1 MRELKGTLEK
11 VKEDSRNIIYEIKI
25 DTPGLNGSIYIDR
38 LHLPVFDKLIL
49 VKST

>member
-1 MRELKGTLEK
+1 MKELKGTLEK

-38 LHLPVFDKLIL
+38 SRLPIFDKLIL
-49 VKST
+49 SKTT